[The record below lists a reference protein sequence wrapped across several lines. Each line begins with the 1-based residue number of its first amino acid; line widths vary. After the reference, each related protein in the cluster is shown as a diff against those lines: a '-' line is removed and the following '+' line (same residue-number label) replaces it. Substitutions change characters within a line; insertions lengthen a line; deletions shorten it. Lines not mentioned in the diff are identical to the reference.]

1 MKRLISLLL
10 CLILCAACLS
20 VLAETPEVVKI
31 KVVTPP
37 DQTHYIQGEPFDP
50 VGMTVNAVLSDDTVV
65 ENVPCQFEVG
75 NITPNGSCIVT
86 CSYGG
91 KTTIQIVF
99 YTLLGNTGPYSVAAT
114 PALSDS
120 PLAGKTYVFLGSSV
134 TYGASSEGESMAD
147 FLAARHG
154 AVCVKEAVSGT
165 TLASPKSQGKSY
177 VKRFESLLADEDC
190 PREVDAFICQLSTN
204 DMKSPDRF
212 GEITPE
218 DVRDKAA
225 FDVTTTFGAME
236 YIIALAKETWN
247 CPVVFYTNCR
257 MDQPDYLTLIEGLDR
272 LQAKWDLTVIDLFR
286 DEAFNDITPEQYS
299 LYMADEIHPT
309 RAGYREWWLPRFE
322 AALLELAGAA
332 SQP

>member
-1 MKRLISLLL
+1 MRRLLALLL
-10 CLILCAACLS
+10 CLALWAACLS
-20 VLAETPEVVKI
+20 APAETPGVVKLRI
-31 KVVTPP
+31 ATPP
-37 DQTHYIQGEPFDP
+37 DRTRYIQGETFDP
-50 VGMTVNAVLSDDTVV
+50 AGLTVDAEMSDGTLV
-65 ENVPCQFEVG
+65 ENVPFEYEVSEV
-75 NITPNGSCIVT
+75 TPNGSCPII
-86 CSYGG
+86 CSWGG
-91 KTTIQIVF
+91 KTVMQVIF
-99 YTLLGNTGPYSVAAT
+99 YTLLGNTEPYSAAST
-114 PALSDS
+114 QRLADS

-134 TYGASSEGESMAD
+134 TYGASAEGESMAD

-165 TLASPKSQGKSY
+165 TLASPKGQGKSY
-177 VKRFESLLADEDC
+177 VKRFERFLAGGDC
-190 PREVDAFICQLSTN
+190 PEAVDAFICQLSTN

-218 DVRDKAA
+218 DIRDKASFNVA
-225 FDVTTTFGAME
+225 TTFGAME
-236 YIIALAKETWN
+236 YIIALAKETWD

-257 MDQPDYLTLIEGLDR
+257 MDQPDYLTMVEGLDR

-322 AALLELAGAA
+322 AALLALAGAEQ
-332 SQP
+332 QP

>member
-37 DQTHYIQGEPFDP
+37 DKTHYIQGEPFDP

-75 NITPNGSCIVT
+75 NIVT

-165 TLASPKSQGKSY
+165 TLASPQEPGQ
-177 VKRFESLLADEDC
+177 ELCE
-190 PREVDAFICQLSTN
+190 
-204 DMKSPDRF
+204 
-212 GEITPE
+212 
-218 DVRDKAA
+218 
-225 FDVTTTFGAME
+225 
-236 YIIALAKETWN
+236 AL
-247 CPVVFYTNCR
+247 
-257 MDQPDYLTLIEGLDR
+257 
-272 LQAKWDLTVIDLFR
+272 
-286 DEAFNDITPEQYS
+286 
-299 LYMADEIHPT
+299 
-309 RAGYREWWLPRFE
+309 
-322 AALLELAGAA
+322 
-332 SQP
+332 